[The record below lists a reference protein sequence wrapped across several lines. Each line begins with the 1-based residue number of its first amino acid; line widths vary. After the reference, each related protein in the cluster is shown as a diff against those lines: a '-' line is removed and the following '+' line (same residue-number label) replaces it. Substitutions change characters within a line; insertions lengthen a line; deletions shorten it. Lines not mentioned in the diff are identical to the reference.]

1 MKTLKF
7 RFLPVLWN
15 WNVCDMWGSNIFWIF
30 IVGFQKRNFRVIL
43 WGADMREISTEEFRK
58 LSADKKART
67 FPINTHTRPLSYTG
81 RGWELDKSKTLRQLI
96 LTQGH
101 SHTAWGENLTNQ
113 EDKIFA
119 NWYFS
124 LHAHKVTLTKG
135 GHLKTLKMHKV
146 VGKGKNFTN
155 LHFSF
160 IQRAI
165 HKRQL

>member
-96 LTQGH
+96 LTINTLAYT
-101 SHTAWGENLTNQ
+101 HTRPPLQRVEIWKHWKCTRLLGRA
-113 EDKIFA
+113 
-119 NWYFS
+119 
-124 LHAHKVTLTKG
+124 
-135 GHLKTLKMHKV
+135 KTLPICTLALY
-146 VGKGKNFTN
+146 KGQFIKDNFKNWG
-155 LHFSF
+155 
-160 IQRAI
+160 R
-165 HKRQL
+165 